1 LWGAIIYRILGYDR
15 FDGKRIMG
23 LLVGF
28 AGVVALVGTN
38 LHSTDLGAV
47 VEVVIP
53 TIGYAIG
60 PLIISRKLGD
70 LPGLGVIFA
79 SLVLASIFYAPYAVT
94 HMPSHV
100 SLEVAL
106 AVVGLAVVCTALAFV
121 LFFELIVE
129 VGPAR
134 STVITYIN
142 PAVAI
147 LLGVVLLGE
156 PFTVGI
162 AIGFPL
168 ILLGSWMATSTPAV
182 PAHSASAFF
191 LGRPRLRIGPADGL
205 RPASLSARRRTN
217 SICALVLRSSSAA
230 HRASASCTEG
240 SSRKRMLL
248 RSDRGTLDT
257 RYWYSDPVLTI
268 GCVPRSPHS
277 TTRRFETIAAF
288 RSSSSS
294 TMPSSARRAS
304 AIWTIPTAPSTMR
317 VRAAMTAPA
326 CWR

>member
-1 LWGAIIYRILGYDR
+1 MSVIWGTPYLLIRIAVREVSPATLIFLRCAPAALLLLPLAIHRKALGDLLRRWRWIVAYTVAELAIPWLFVGRAEVHLTSSFTGLLIASVPLWGAIIY
-15 FDGKRIMG
+15 RIMG

-168 ILLGSWMATSTPAV
+168 ILLGSWMATSTPA
-182 PAHSASAFF
+182 PETSELAAE
-191 LGRPRLRIGPADGL
+191 P
-205 RPASLSARRRTN
+205 PAS
-217 SICALVLRSSSAA
+217 
-230 HRASASCTEG
+230 
-240 SSRKRMLL
+240 
-248 RSDRGTLDT
+248 
-257 RYWYSDPVLTI
+257 
-268 GCVPRSPHS
+268 
-277 TTRRFETIAAF
+277 
-288 RSSSSS
+288 
-294 TMPSSARRAS
+294 
-304 AIWTIPTAPSTMR
+304 
-317 VRAAMTAPA
+317 
-326 CWR
+326 